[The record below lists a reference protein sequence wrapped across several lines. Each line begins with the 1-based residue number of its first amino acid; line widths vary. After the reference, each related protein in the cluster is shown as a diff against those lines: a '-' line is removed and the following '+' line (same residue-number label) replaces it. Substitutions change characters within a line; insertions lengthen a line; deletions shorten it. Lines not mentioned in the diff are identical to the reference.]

1 MLACLAGTR
10 LGVDP
15 QWGGGEIKVYLSLQN
30 WTQYCYNKCKVSKC
44 S

>member
-15 QWGGGEIKVYLSLQN
+15 QWGGGDQSIFKFAKLDTILLQ
-30 WTQYCYNKCKVSKC
+30 
-44 S
+44 